1 MAGEKEAGRAR
12 GLGGKA
18 EAPGE
23 EWRLDCDLAKGC
35 GQRPAFQPFLKG
47 PSGINLG
54 SCFDDEK
61 AGRIEAEGEK
71 SRPVGA
77 PPLMGGFRREAPQD
91 EGRRLFCSYALADR
105 GKGEGNACGRVA
117 IRGRLDF
124 VQAAFL
130 KPVQGELPLPE
141 RGRAGE
147 GVRPNNRLHP
157 GTPTLRARRKAGAA
171 SLPLAGGGNR
181 R

>member
-12 GLGGKA
+12 GFGGKA

-47 PSGINLG
+47 PSGIKLG

-71 SRPVGA
+71 SRPVRA
-77 PPLMGGFRREAPQD
+77 PPFMGGLRREAPQD
-91 EGRRLFCSYALADR
+91 EGRLLFCSYALADR
-105 GKGEGNACGRVA
+105 GKGEGERCGRVA

-130 KPVQGELPLPE
+130 EP
-141 RGRAGE
+141 A
-147 GVRPNNRLHP
+147 
-157 GTPTLRARRKAGAA
+157 
-171 SLPLAGGGNR
+171 
-181 R
+181 